1 MRENLLSLLYIFL
14 YFAAAVGLT
23 ILIETPIIV
32 RGRVTDN
39 KAYIR
44 GVNIVTN
51 VTLNMILF
59 GIQYLRTGIAGT
71 RLTEMLSLIW
81 FIFGESVIVPVTEA
95 LAYRKISDAGTK
107 RIFAFTYLANLASC
121 AVGLV
126 LGAVIWYLFY

>member
-1 MRENLLSLLYIFL
+1 MKESTLLLLIVIY
-14 YFAAAVGLT
+14 YAAAVGMT

-32 RGRVTDN
+32 RGRVTDSR
-39 KAYIR
+39 AYIR
-44 GVNIVTN
+44 GVNAVTN
-51 VTLNMILF
+51 ALLNTVLF
-59 GIQYLRTGIAGT
+59 GIQYLGTGIMGTRQAGT
-71 RLTEMLSLIW
+71 LSLIW
-81 FIFGESVIVPVTEA
+81 VILAEALLVPVSEA